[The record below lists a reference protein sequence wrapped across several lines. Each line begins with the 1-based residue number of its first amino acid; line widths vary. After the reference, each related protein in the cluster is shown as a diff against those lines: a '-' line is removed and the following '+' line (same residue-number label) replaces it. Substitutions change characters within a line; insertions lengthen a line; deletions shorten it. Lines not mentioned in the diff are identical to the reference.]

1 MRLIATAK
9 RIWTILRGIMA
20 RSDVANL
27 SLVAAGGAFFA
38 MLSLF
43 PALAALIALVGLFTD
58 PTLIQTQLEMLKEFV
73 PGEAFAILQQ
83 QITRLV
89 SANPETL
96 GWTTILT
103 TLAALW
109 SARRGTDALIR
120 AMNAIYGVPQRGG
133 VLANLMALGLTLA
146 LILVVAVSALALVAI
161 PVVVRV
167 LSLDVFAEIIP
178 ADVVDFAT
186 GGLLTALRWLIA
198 GGVVFGGIWLLY
210 RFAPNGPVA
219 RVRLFSPGALLAIGV
234 WVPAS
239 WGFSHYLAHADAY
252 SGVYG
257 SIGAIIALLMFLYLS
272 ISSVLLGAT
281 LNAELVAEQLPEAA
295 AVVST
300 APEAAMAAARPA
312 PKLER
317 DVPDP
322 PEVAGHQ
329 A

>member
-1 MRLIATAK
+1 MRLIATAQ
-9 RIWTILRGIMA
+9 RVWTILRGIMA
-20 RSDVANL
+20 RSDAANL

-58 PTLIQTQLEMLKEFV
+58 PTLIQTQLDVLKDFV
-73 PGEAFAILQQ
+73 PQEAFAILKEQV
-83 QITRLV
+83 TRLV

-96 GWTTILT
+96 GWTTVLT

-133 VLANLMALGLTLA
+133 ILANLMALGLTLA

-167 LSLDVFAEIIP
+167 LTLDVFAEVIP
-178 ADVVDFAT
+178 QEVVEFAT
-186 GGLLTALRWLIA
+186 GGLLTGLRWLLA
-198 GGVVFGGIWLLY
+198 VGVVFGGIWLLY
-210 RFAPNGPVA
+210 RFAPNGPGA

-234 WVPAS
+234 WAPAS
-239 WGFSHYLAHADAY
+239 WGFSHYLSYADAY

-272 ISSVLLGAT
+272 ILSVLLGAT
-281 LNAELVAEQLPEAA
+281 LNAELVAEHLPAA

-312 PKLER
+312 PELER
-317 DVPDP
+317 ERSDP
-322 PEVAGHQ
+322 PESVGQQ

>member
-9 RIWTILRGIMA
+9 RIWTILKGIMA

-146 LILVVAVSALALVAI
+146 LILVVSWLV
-161 PVVVRV
+161 R
-167 LSLDVFAEIIP
+167 
-178 ADVVDFAT
+178 
-186 GGLLTALRWLIA
+186 
-198 GGVVFGGIWLLY
+198 
-210 RFAPNGPVA
+210 
-219 RVRLFSPGALLAIGV
+219 
-234 WVPAS
+234 
-239 WGFSHYLAHADAY
+239 
-252 SGVYG
+252 
-257 SIGAIIALLMFLYLS
+257 
-272 ISSVLLGAT
+272 
-281 LNAELVAEQLPEAA
+281 
-295 AVVST
+295 
-300 APEAAMAAARPA
+300 
-312 PKLER
+312 KLER
-317 DVPDP
+317 RMDV
-322 PEVAGHQ
+322 EGGR
-329 A
+329 